1 MELDPSVWGP
11 HYWFVLN
18 TIVLHYP
25 KSPNKSIKKKYY
37 NLIQNVPLFLPN
49 MNIKKKFNDL
59 LNEFPVSPY
68 LDTRESFTRW
78 IHFIHNKI
86 NKSMGKN
93 EISLSCFLNNYYKNY
108 KPKSTIIKEEIKK
121 RKKFIYLG
129 ITILI
134 LGVIYY
140 LKDK

>member
-1 MELDPSVWGP
+1 MVLEPKIWGP

-49 MNIKKKFNDL
+49 MNIKKKFYDL

-93 EISLSCFLNNYYKNY
+93 EISLSCKCC
-108 KPKSTIIKEEIKK
+108 T
-121 RKKFIYLG
+121 
-129 ITILI
+129 
-134 LGVIYY
+134 
-140 LKDK
+140 D